1 MTSIKENLI
10 SLFESIDKELEH
22 TGRKKDDVKVLA
34 VTKTVDIDRIREIKE
49 FNLTEIGENKVQEI
63 EEKYE
68 ALKDDFDFHMIGSL
82 QKNKINKL
90 LGKIKLI
97 HSVDSLDLIEAL
109 DKRLKAKDLE
119 LDALLQVNISKE
131 ESKSGFY
138 KDEVEKV
145 LESMHMY
152 ENLHILGF
160 MTMAPFT
167 EDEAIV
173 RNTFRGLYE
182 LKEKL
187 SSRNYENVNLKYLSM
202 GMTHDYKIAIQE
214 GSNIL
219 RVGSKI
225 FGERNY

>member
-1 MTSIKENLI
+1 MSVGENLI
-10 SLFESIDKELEH
+10 DLLESIDKEIDLA
-22 TGRKKDDVKVLA
+22 GRKKDEVKLLA
-34 VTKTVDIDRIREIKE
+34 VTKTVDVERIKEIKE
-49 FNLTEIGENKVQEI
+49 FGLKEIGENKVQEI
-63 EEKYE
+63 EEKYD

-97 HSVDSLDLIEAL
+97 HSLDSLSLIEAL
-109 DKRLKAKDLE
+109 DKRLANNNME
-119 LDALLQVNISKE
+119 LDGLLQVNISKE

-145 LESMHMY
+145 LEQMHEY
-152 ENLHILGF
+152 KYLHIVGF

-167 EDEAIV
+167 EDETVV

-187 SSRNYENVNLKYLSM
+187 SAKNFDNVDLKYLSM

-219 RVGSKI
+219 RIGSKI

>member
-1 MTSIKENLI
+1 MSVKENLI
-10 SLFESIDKELEH
+10 DLLESIDKEIDLA
-22 TGRKKDDVKVLA
+22 GRKKDEVKLLA
-34 VTKTVDIDRIREIKE
+34 VTKTVDVERIKEIKE
-49 FNLTEIGENKVQEI
+49 FGLNEIGENKVQEI
-63 EEKYE
+63 EEKYG

-97 HSVDSLDLIEAL
+97 HSLDSLSLIEAL
-109 DKRLKAKDLE
+109 DKRLANNNME
-119 LDALLQVNISKE
+119 LDGLLQVNISKE

-145 LESMHMY
+145 LEQMHEY
-152 ENLHILGF
+152 KNLHIVGF

-167 EDEAIV
+167 EDEAVV

-187 SSRNYENVNLKYLSM
+187 AAKNFDNVDLKYLSM

-219 RVGSKI
+219 RIGSKI

>member
-1 MTSIKENLI
+1 MSVGENLI
-10 SLFESIDKELEH
+10 DLLESIDKEIDLA
-22 TGRKKDDVKVLA
+22 GRKKDEVKLLA
-34 VTKTVDIDRIREIKE
+34 VTKTVDVERIKEIKE
-49 FNLTEIGENKVQEI
+49 FGLKEIGENKVQEI
-63 EEKYE
+63 EEKYD

-97 HSVDSLDLIEAL
+97 HSLDSLSLIEAL
-109 DKRLKAKDLE
+109 DKRLANNNME
-119 LDALLQVNISKE
+119 LDGLLQVNISKE

-138 KDEVEKV
+138 KDEVEKA
-145 LESMHMY
+145 LEQMHEY
-152 ENLHILGF
+152 KNLHIVGF

-167 EDEAIV
+167 EDEAVV

-187 SSRNYENVNLKYLSM
+187 AAKNFDNVDLKYLSM

>member
-1 MTSIKENLI
+1 MSVKENLI
-10 SLFESIDKELEH
+10 DLLESIDKEIDLA
-22 TGRKKDDVKVLA
+22 GRKKDEVKLLA
-34 VTKTVDIDRIREIKE
+34 VTKTVDIERIKEIKE
-49 FNLTEIGENKVQEI
+49 FGLKEIGENKVQEI
-63 EEKYE
+63 EEKYD

-97 HSVDSLDLIEAL
+97 HSLDSLSLIEAL
-109 DKRLKAKDLE
+109 DKRLANNNME
-119 LDALLQVNISKE
+119 LDGLLQVNISKE

-145 LESMHMY
+145 LEQMHEY
-152 ENLHILGF
+152 KNLHIVGF

-167 EDEAIV
+167 EDEAVV

-187 SSRNYENVNLKYLSM
+187 AAKNFDNVDLKYLSM

-219 RVGSKI
+219 RIGSKI

>member
-1 MTSIKENLI
+1 MSVKENLI
-10 SLFESIDKELEH
+10 DLLESIDKEIDLA
-22 TGRKKDDVKVLA
+22 GRKKDEVKLLA
-34 VTKTVDIDRIREIKE
+34 VTKTVDVERIKEIKE
-49 FNLTEIGENKVQEI
+49 FGLKEIGENKVQEI
-63 EEKYE
+63 EEKYD

-97 HSVDSLDLIEAL
+97 HSLDSLSLIEAL
-109 DKRLKAKDLE
+109 DKRLANNNME
-119 LDALLQVNISKE
+119 LDGLLQVNISKE

-145 LESMHMY
+145 LEQMHEY
-152 ENLHILGF
+152 KNLHIVGF

-167 EDEAIV
+167 EDETVV

-187 SSRNYENVNLKYLSM
+187 SAKNFDNVDLKYLSM

-219 RVGSKI
+219 RIGSKI

>member
-1 MTSIKENLI
+1 MSVGENLI
-10 SLFESIDKELEH
+10 DLLESIDKEIDLA
-22 TGRKKDDVKVLA
+22 GRKKDEVKLLA
-34 VTKTVDIDRIREIKE
+34 VTKTVDVERIKEIKE
-49 FNLTEIGENKVQEI
+49 FGLKEIGENKVQEI
-63 EEKYE
+63 EEKYD

-90 LGKIKLI
+90 LGKIKMI
-97 HSVDSLDLIEAL
+97 HSLDSLSLIEAL
-109 DKRLKAKDLE
+109 DKRLANNNME
-119 LDALLQVNISKE
+119 LDGLLQVNISKE

-145 LESMHMY
+145 LEQMHEY
-152 ENLHILGF
+152 KNLHIVGF

-167 EDEAIV
+167 EDEAVV

-187 SSRNYENVNLKYLSM
+187 AAKNFDNVDLKYLSM

-219 RVGSKI
+219 RIGSKI

>member
-1 MTSIKENLI
+1 MSVGENLI
-10 SLFESIDKELEH
+10 DLLESIDKEIDLA
-22 TGRKKDDVKVLA
+22 GRKKDEVKLLA
-34 VTKTVDIDRIREIKE
+34 VTKTVDVERIKEIKE
-49 FNLTEIGENKVQEI
+49 FGLKEIGENKVQEI
-63 EEKYE
+63 EEKYD

-90 LGKIKLI
+90 LGKIKMI
-97 HSVDSLDLIEAL
+97 HSLDSLSLIEAL
-109 DKRLKAKDLE
+109 DKRLANNNME
-119 LDALLQVNISKE
+119 LDGLLQVNISKE

-138 KDEVEKV
+138 KDEVEKA
-145 LESMHMY
+145 LEQMHEY
-152 ENLHILGF
+152 KNLHIVGF

-167 EDEAIV
+167 EDEAVV

-187 SSRNYENVNLKYLSM
+187 SAKNFDNVDLKYLSM

-219 RVGSKI
+219 RIGSKI

>member
-1 MTSIKENLI
+1 MSVGENLI
-10 SLFESIDKELEH
+10 DLLESIDKEIDLA
-22 TGRKKDDVKVLA
+22 GRKKDEVKLLA
-34 VTKTVDIDRIREIKE
+34 VTKTVDVERIKEIKE
-49 FNLTEIGENKVQEI
+49 FGLKEIGENKVQEI
-63 EEKYE
+63 EEKYD

-90 LGKIKLI
+90 LGKIKMI
-97 HSVDSLDLIEAL
+97 HSLDSLSLIEAL
-109 DKRLKAKDLE
+109 DKRLANNNME
-119 LDALLQVNISKE
+119 LDGLLQVNISKE

-138 KDEVEKV
+138 KDEVEKA
-145 LESMHMY
+145 LEQMHEY
-152 ENLHILGF
+152 KNLHIVGF

-167 EDEAIV
+167 EDEAVV

-187 SSRNYENVNLKYLSM
+187 AAKNFDNVDLKYLSM

-219 RVGSKI
+219 RIGSKI

>member
-1 MTSIKENLI
+1 MSVGENLI
-10 SLFESIDKELEH
+10 DLLESIDKEIDLA
-22 TGRKKDDVKVLA
+22 GRKKDEVKLLA
-34 VTKTVDIDRIREIKE
+34 VTKTVDVERIKEIKE
-49 FNLTEIGENKVQEI
+49 FGLKEIGENKVQEI
-63 EEKYE
+63 EEKYD

-97 HSVDSLDLIEAL
+97 HSLDSLSLIEAL
-109 DKRLKAKDLE
+109 DKRLANNNME
-119 LDALLQVNISKE
+119 LDGLLQVNISKE

-138 KDEVEKV
+138 KDEVEKA
-145 LESMHMY
+145 LEQMHEY
-152 ENLHILGF
+152 KNLHIVGF

-167 EDEAIV
+167 EDEAVV
-173 RNTFRGLYE
+173 RNTFRGIYE

-187 SSRNYENVNLKYLSM
+187 SAKNFDNVDLKYLSM

-219 RVGSKI
+219 RIGSKI

>member
-1 MTSIKENLI
+1 MSVGENLI
-10 SLFESIDKELEH
+10 DLLESIDKEIDLA
-22 TGRKKDDVKVLA
+22 GRKKDEVKLLA
-34 VTKTVDIDRIREIKE
+34 VTKTVDVERIKEIKE
-49 FNLTEIGENKVQEI
+49 FGLKEIGENKVQEI
-63 EEKYE
+63 EEKYD
-68 ALKDDFDFHMIGSL
+68 ALKDDFEFHMIGSL

-97 HSVDSLDLIEAL
+97 HSLDSLSLIEAL
-109 DKRLKAKDLE
+109 DKRLANNNME
-119 LDALLQVNISKE
+119 LDGLLQVNISKE

-138 KDEVEKV
+138 KDEVEKA
-145 LESMHMY
+145 LEQMHEY
-152 ENLHILGF
+152 KNLHIVGF

-167 EDEAIV
+167 EDEAVV

-187 SSRNYENVNLKYLSM
+187 SAKNFDNVDLKYLSM

-219 RVGSKI
+219 RIGSKI

>member
-1 MTSIKENLI
+1 MSVKENLI
-10 SLFESIDKELEH
+10 DLLESIDKEIDLA
-22 TGRKKDDVKVLA
+22 GRKKDEVKLLA
-34 VTKTVDIDRIREIKE
+34 VTKTVDVERIKEIKD
-49 FNLTEIGENKVQEI
+49 FGLNEIGENKVQEI
-63 EEKYE
+63 EEKYD

-97 HSVDSLDLIEAL
+97 HSLDSLSLIEAL
-109 DKRLKAKDLE
+109 DKRLANNNME
-119 LDALLQVNISKE
+119 LDGLLQVNISKE

-145 LESMHMY
+145 LEQMHEY
-152 ENLHILGF
+152 KNLHIVGF

-167 EDEAIV
+167 EDEAVV

-187 SSRNYENVNLKYLSM
+187 AAKNFDNVDLKYLSM

-219 RVGSKI
+219 RIGSKI

>member
-1 MTSIKENLI
+1 MSVKENLI
-10 SLFESIDKELEH
+10 DLLESIDKEIDLA
-22 TGRKKDDVKVLA
+22 GRKKDEVKLLA
-34 VTKTVDIDRIREIKE
+34 VTKTVDVESIKEIKE
-49 FNLTEIGENKVQEI
+49 FGLKEIGENKVQEI
-63 EEKYE
+63 EEKYD

-97 HSVDSLDLIEAL
+97 HSLDSLSLIEAL
-109 DKRLKAKDLE
+109 DKRLANNNME
-119 LDALLQVNISKE
+119 LDGLLQVNISKE

-138 KDEVEKV
+138 KDEVEKA
-145 LESMHMY
+145 LEQMHEY
-152 ENLHILGF
+152 KNLHIVGF

-167 EDEAIV
+167 EDEAVV

-187 SSRNYENVNLKYLSM
+187 SAKNFDNVDLKYLSM

-219 RVGSKI
+219 RIGSKI

>member
-1 MTSIKENLI
+1 MSVGENLI
-10 SLFESIDKELEH
+10 DLLESIDKEIDLA
-22 TGRKKDDVKVLA
+22 GRKKDEVKLLA
-34 VTKTVDIDRIREIKE
+34 VTKTVDVERIKEIKD
-49 FNLTEIGENKVQEI
+49 FGLNEIGENKVQEI
-63 EEKYE
+63 EEKYD

-97 HSVDSLDLIEAL
+97 HSLDSLSLIEAL
-109 DKRLKAKDLE
+109 DKRLANNNME
-119 LDALLQVNISKE
+119 LDGLLQVNISKE

-145 LESMHMY
+145 LEQMHEY
-152 ENLHILGF
+152 KNLHIVGF

-167 EDEAIV
+167 EDEAVV

-187 SSRNYENVNLKYLSM
+187 AAKNFDNVDLKYLSM

-219 RVGSKI
+219 RIGSKI

>member
-1 MTSIKENLI
+1 MSVKENLI
-10 SLFESIDKELEH
+10 DLLESIDKEIDLA
-22 TGRKKDDVKVLA
+22 GRKKDEVKLLA
-34 VTKTVDIDRIREIKE
+34 VTKTVDVERIKEIKE
-49 FNLTEIGENKVQEI
+49 FGLKEIGENKVQEI
-63 EEKYE
+63 EEKYD

-97 HSVDSLDLIEAL
+97 HSLDSLSLIEAL
-109 DKRLKAKDLE
+109 DKRLANNNME
-119 LDALLQVNISKE
+119 LDGLLQVNISKE

-145 LESMHMY
+145 LEQMHEY
-152 ENLHILGF
+152 KNLHIVGF
-160 MTMAPFT
+160 TTMAPFT
-167 EDEAIV
+167 EDEAVV

-187 SSRNYENVNLKYLSM
+187 AAKNFDNVDLKYLSM

-219 RVGSKI
+219 RIGSKI

>member
-1 MTSIKENLI
+1 MSVGENLI
-10 SLFESIDKELEH
+10 DLLESIDKEIDLA
-22 TGRKKDDVKVLA
+22 GRKKDEVKLLA
-34 VTKTVDIDRIREIKE
+34 VTKTVDVERIKEIKE
-49 FNLTEIGENKVQEI
+49 FGLKEIGENKVQEI
-63 EEKYE
+63 EEKYD
-68 ALKDDFDFHMIGSL
+68 ALKDDFAFHMIGSL

-90 LGKIKLI
+90 LGKIKMI
-97 HSVDSLDLIEAL
+97 HSLDSLSLIEAL
-109 DKRLKAKDLE
+109 DKRLANNNME
-119 LDALLQVNISKE
+119 LDGLLQVNISKE

-145 LESMHMY
+145 LEQMHEY
-152 ENLHILGF
+152 KNLHIVGF

-167 EDEAIV
+167 EDEAVV

-187 SSRNYENVNLKYLSM
+187 AAKNFDNVDLKNLSM

-219 RVGSKI
+219 RIGSKI

>member
-1 MTSIKENLI
+1 MSVGENLI
-10 SLFESIDKELEH
+10 DLLESIDKEIDLA
-22 TGRKKDDVKVLA
+22 GRKKDEVKLLA
-34 VTKTVDIDRIREIKE
+34 VTKTVDVERIKEIKD
-49 FNLTEIGENKVQEI
+49 FGLKEIGENKVQEI
-63 EEKYE
+63 EEKYD

-97 HSVDSLDLIEAL
+97 HSLDNLSLIEAL
-109 DKRLKAKDLE
+109 DKRLANNNME
-119 LDALLQVNISKE
+119 LDGLLQVNISKE

-145 LESMHMY
+145 LEQMHEY
-152 ENLHILGF
+152 KNLHIVGF

-167 EDEAIV
+167 EDEAVV

-187 SSRNYENVNLKYLSM
+187 AAKNFDNVDLKYLSM

-219 RVGSKI
+219 RIGSKI

>member
-1 MTSIKENLI
+1 MSVGENLI
-10 SLFESIDKELEH
+10 DLLESIDKEIDLA
-22 TGRKKDDVKVLA
+22 GRKKDEVKLLA
-34 VTKTVDIDRIREIKE
+34 VTKTVDVERIKEIKE
-49 FNLTEIGENKVQEI
+49 FGLKEIGENKVQEI
-63 EEKYE
+63 EEKYD

-97 HSVDSLDLIEAL
+97 HSLDSLSLIEAL
-109 DKRLKAKDLE
+109 DKRLANNNME
-119 LDALLQVNISKE
+119 LDGLLQVNISKE

-145 LESMHMY
+145 LEQMHEY
-152 ENLHILGF
+152 KNLHIVGF

-167 EDEAIV
+167 EDETVV

-187 SSRNYENVNLKYLSM
+187 AAKNFDNVDLKYLSM

-219 RVGSKI
+219 RIGSKI

>member
-1 MTSIKENLI
+1 MSVGENLI
-10 SLFESIDKELEH
+10 DLLESIDKEIDLA
-22 TGRKKDDVKVLA
+22 GRKKDEVKLLA
-34 VTKTVDIDRIREIKE
+34 VTKTVDVERIKEIKE
-49 FNLTEIGENKVQEI
+49 FGLKEIGENKVQEI
-63 EEKYE
+63 EEKYD

-97 HSVDSLDLIEAL
+97 HSLDSLSLIEAL
-109 DKRLKAKDLE
+109 DKRLANNNME
-119 LDALLQVNISKE
+119 LDGLLQVNISKE

-145 LESMHMY
+145 LEQMHEY
-152 ENLHILGF
+152 KNLHIVGF

-167 EDEAIV
+167 EDEAVV

-187 SSRNYENVNLKYLSM
+187 SAKNFDNVDLKYLSM

-219 RVGSKI
+219 RIGSKI

>member
-1 MTSIKENLI
+1 MSVGENLI
-10 SLFESIDKELEH
+10 DLLETIDKEIDLA
-22 TGRKKDDVKVLA
+22 GRKKDEVKLLA
-34 VTKTVDIDRIREIKE
+34 VTKTVDVERIKEIKE
-49 FNLTEIGENKVQEI
+49 FGLKEIGENKVQEI
-63 EEKYE
+63 EEKYD
-68 ALKDDFDFHMIGSL
+68 ALKDDFAFHMIGSL

-97 HSVDSLDLIEAL
+97 HSLDSLSLIEAL
-109 DKRLKAKDLE
+109 DKRLANNNME
-119 LDALLQVNISKE
+119 LDGLLQVNISKE

-145 LESMHMY
+145 LEQMHEY
-152 ENLHILGF
+152 KNLHIVGF

-167 EDEAIV
+167 EDEAVV

-187 SSRNYENVNLKYLSM
+187 AAKNFDNVDLKYLSM

-219 RVGSKI
+219 RIGSKI

>member
-1 MTSIKENLI
+1 MSVKENLI
-10 SLFESIDKELEH
+10 DLLESIDKEIDLA
-22 TGRKKDDVKVLA
+22 GRKKDEVKLLA
-34 VTKTVDIDRIREIKE
+34 VTKTVDVERIKEIKE
-49 FNLTEIGENKVQEI
+49 FGLKEIGENKVQEI
-63 EEKYE
+63 EEKYD

-90 LGKIKLI
+90 LGKIKMI
-97 HSVDSLDLIEAL
+97 HSLDSLSLIEAL
-109 DKRLKAKDLE
+109 DKRLANNNME
-119 LDALLQVNISKE
+119 LDGLLQVNISKE

-138 KDEVEKV
+138 KDEVEKA
-145 LESMHMY
+145 LEQMHEY
-152 ENLHILGF
+152 KNLHIVGF

-167 EDEAIV
+167 EDEAVV

-187 SSRNYENVNLKYLSM
+187 SAKNFDNVDLKYLSM

-219 RVGSKI
+219 RIGSKI

>member
-1 MTSIKENLI
+1 MSVGENLI
-10 SLFESIDKELEH
+10 DLLESIDKEIDLA
-22 TGRKKDDVKVLA
+22 GRKKDEVKLLA
-34 VTKTVDIDRIREIKE
+34 VTKTVDVERIKEIKE
-49 FNLTEIGENKVQEI
+49 FGLKEIGENKVQEI
-63 EEKYE
+63 EEKYD

-90 LGKIKLI
+90 LGKIKMI
-97 HSVDSLDLIEAL
+97 HSLDSLSLIEAL
-109 DKRLKAKDLE
+109 DKRLANNNME
-119 LDALLQVNISKE
+119 LDGLLQVNISKE

-145 LESMHMY
+145 LEQMHEY
-152 ENLHILGF
+152 KNLHIVGF

-167 EDEAIV
+167 EDEAVV

-187 SSRNYENVNLKYLSM
+187 SAKNFDNVDLKYLSM

-219 RVGSKI
+219 RIGSKI

>member
-1 MTSIKENLI
+1 MSVKENLI
-10 SLFESIDKELEH
+10 DLLESIDKEIDLA
-22 TGRKKDDVKVLA
+22 GRKKDEVKLLA
-34 VTKTVDIDRIREIKE
+34 VTKTVDVERIKEIKE
-49 FNLTEIGENKVQEI
+49 FGLKEIGENKVQEI
-63 EEKYE
+63 EEKYD

-97 HSVDSLDLIEAL
+97 HSLDSLSLIEAL
-109 DKRLKAKDLE
+109 DKRLANNNME
-119 LDALLQVNISKE
+119 LDGLLQVNISKE

-138 KDEVEKV
+138 KDEVEEV
-145 LESMHMY
+145 LEQMY
-152 ENLHILGF
+152 EYKNLHIVGF

-167 EDEAIV
+167 EDEAVV

-187 SSRNYENVNLKYLSM
+187 AAKNFDNVDLKYLSM

-219 RVGSKI
+219 RIGSKI

>member
-1 MTSIKENLI
+1 MSVKENLI
-10 SLFESIDKELEH
+10 DLLESIDKEIDLA
-22 TGRKKDDVKVLA
+22 GRKKDEVKLLA
-34 VTKTVDIDRIREIKE
+34 VTKTVDVERIKEIKE
-49 FNLTEIGENKVQEI
+49 FGLKEIGENKVQEI
-63 EEKYE
+63 EEKYD

-97 HSVDSLDLIEAL
+97 HSLDSLSLIEAL
-109 DKRLKAKDLE
+109 DKRLANNNME
-119 LDALLQVNISKE
+119 LDGLLQVNISKE

-145 LESMHMY
+145 LEQMHEY
-152 ENLHILGF
+152 KNLHIVGF

-167 EDEAIV
+167 EDEAVV

-187 SSRNYENVNLKYLSM
+187 AAKNFDNVDLKYLSM

-219 RVGSKI
+219 RIGSKI

>member
-1 MTSIKENLI
+1 MSVGENLI
-10 SLFESIDKELEH
+10 DLLESIDKEIDLA
-22 TGRKKDDVKVLA
+22 GRKKDEVKLLA
-34 VTKTVDIDRIREIKE
+34 VTKTVDVERIKEIKE
-49 FNLTEIGENKVQEI
+49 FGLKEIGENKVQEI
-63 EEKYE
+63 EEKYD

-97 HSVDSLDLIEAL
+97 HSLDSLSLIEAL
-109 DKRLKAKDLE
+109 DKRLANNNME
-119 LDALLQVNISKE
+119 LDGLLQVNISKE

-145 LESMHMY
+145 LEQMHEY
-152 ENLHILGF
+152 KNLHIVGF

-167 EDEAIV
+167 EDETVV

-187 SSRNYENVNLKYLSM
+187 SAKNFDNVDLKYLSM

-219 RVGSKI
+219 RIGSKI
-225 FGERNY
+225 FGKRNY

>member
-1 MTSIKENLI
+1 MSVGENLI
-10 SLFESIDKELEH
+10 DLLESIDKEIDLA
-22 TGRKKDDVKVLA
+22 GRKKDEVKLLA
-34 VTKTVDIDRIREIKE
+34 VTKTVDVERIKEIKE
-49 FNLTEIGENKVQEI
+49 FGLKEIGENKVQEI
-63 EEKYE
+63 EEKYD

-97 HSVDSLDLIEAL
+97 HSLDSLSLIEAL
-109 DKRLKAKDLE
+109 DKRLANNNIE
-119 LDALLQVNISKE
+119 LDGLLQVNISKE

-145 LESMHMY
+145 LEQMHEY
-152 ENLHILGF
+152 KNLHIVGF

-167 EDEAIV
+167 EDEAVV

-187 SSRNYENVNLKYLSM
+187 AAKNFDNVDLKYLSM

-219 RVGSKI
+219 RIGSKI

>member
-1 MTSIKENLI
+1 MSVKENLI
-10 SLFESIDKELEH
+10 DLLESIDKEIDLA
-22 TGRKKDDVKVLA
+22 GRKKDEVKLLA
-34 VTKTVDIDRIREIKE
+34 VTKTVDVERIKEIKE
-49 FNLTEIGENKVQEI
+49 FGLKEIGENKVQEI
-63 EEKYE
+63 EEKYD

-90 LGKIKLI
+90 LGKIKMI
-97 HSVDSLDLIEAL
+97 HSLDSLSLIEAL
-109 DKRLKAKDLE
+109 DKRLANNNME
-119 LDALLQVNISKE
+119 LDGLLQVNISKE

-145 LESMHMY
+145 LEQMHEY
-152 ENLHILGF
+152 KNLHIVGF

-167 EDEAIV
+167 EDEAVV

-187 SSRNYENVNLKYLSM
+187 AAKNFDNVDLKYLSM

-219 RVGSKI
+219 RIGSKI

>member
-1 MTSIKENLI
+1 MSVKENLI
-10 SLFESIDKELEH
+10 DLLESIDKEIDRA
-22 TGRKKDDVKVLA
+22 GRKKDEVKLLA
-34 VTKTVDIDRIREIKE
+34 VTKTVDVDRIKEIKE
-49 FNLTEIGENKVQEI
+49 FGLNKIGENKVQEI
-63 EEKYE
+63 EEKYD
-68 ALKDDFDFHMIGSL
+68 ALKDDFAFHMIGSL

-90 LGKIKLI
+90 LGKIKMI
-97 HSVDSLDLIEAL
+97 HSLDSLSLIEAL
-109 DKRLKAKDLE
+109 DKRLANNNME
-119 LDALLQVNISKE
+119 LDGLLQVNISKE

-145 LESMHMY
+145 LEQMHEY
-152 ENLHILGF
+152 KNLHIVGF

-167 EDEAIV
+167 EDEAVV
-173 RNTFRGLYE
+173 RKTFRGLYE

-187 SSRNYENVNLKYLSM
+187 AAKNFDNVDLKYLSM

-219 RVGSKI
+219 RIGSKI

>member
-1 MTSIKENLI
+1 MSVGENLI
-10 SLFESIDKELEH
+10 DLLESINKEIDLA
-22 TGRKKDDVKVLA
+22 GRKKDEVKLLA
-34 VTKTVDIDRIREIKE
+34 VTKTVDVERIKEIKE
-49 FNLTEIGENKVQEI
+49 FGLKEIGENKVQEI
-63 EEKYE
+63 EEKYD

-97 HSVDSLDLIEAL
+97 HSLDSLSLIEAL
-109 DKRLKAKDLE
+109 DKRLANNNME
-119 LDALLQVNISKE
+119 LDGLLQVNISKE

-145 LESMHMY
+145 LEQMHEY
-152 ENLHILGF
+152 KNLHIVGF

-167 EDEAIV
+167 EDEAVV

-187 SSRNYENVNLKYLSM
+187 AAKNFDNVDLKYLSM

-219 RVGSKI
+219 RIGSKI

>member
-1 MTSIKENLI
+1 MSVGENLI
-10 SLFESIDKELEH
+10 DLLESIDKEIDLA
-22 TGRKKDDVKVLA
+22 GRKKDEVKLLA
-34 VTKTVDIDRIREIKE
+34 VTKTVDVESIKEIKE
-49 FNLTEIGENKVQEI
+49 FGLKEIGENKVQEI
-63 EEKYE
+63 EEKYD

-97 HSVDSLDLIEAL
+97 HSLDSLSLIEAL
-109 DKRLKAKDLE
+109 DKRLANNNME
-119 LDALLQVNISKE
+119 LDGLLQVNISKE

-145 LESMHMY
+145 LEQMHEY
-152 ENLHILGF
+152 KNLHIVGF

-167 EDEAIV
+167 EDEAVV

-187 SSRNYENVNLKYLSM
+187 AAKNFDNVDLKYLSM
-202 GMTHDYKIAIQE
+202 GMTHDYRIAIQE

-219 RVGSKI
+219 RIGSKI

>member
-1 MTSIKENLI
+1 MSVGENLI
-10 SLFESIDKELEH
+10 DLLESIDKEIDLS
-22 TGRKKDDVKVLA
+22 GRKKDEVKLLA
-34 VTKTVDIDRIREIKE
+34 VTKTVDVERIKEIKE
-49 FNLTEIGENKVQEI
+49 FGLKEIGENKVQEI
-63 EEKYE
+63 EEKYD

-90 LGKIKLI
+90 LGKIKMI
-97 HSVDSLDLIEAL
+97 HSLDSLSLIEAL
-109 DKRLKAKDLE
+109 DKRLANNNME
-119 LDALLQVNISKE
+119 LDGLLQVNISKE

-145 LESMHMY
+145 LEKMHEY
-152 ENLHILGF
+152 KNLHIVGF

-167 EDEAIV
+167 EDEAVV

-187 SSRNYENVNLKYLSM
+187 AAKNFDNVDLKYLSM

-219 RVGSKI
+219 RIGSKI

>member
-1 MTSIKENLI
+1 MSVGENLI
-10 SLFESIDKELEH
+10 DLLESIDKEIDLA
-22 TGRKKDDVKVLA
+22 GRKKDEVKLLA
-34 VTKTVDIDRIREIKE
+34 VTKTVDVERIKEIKE
-49 FNLTEIGENKVQEI
+49 FGLNEIGENKVQEI
-63 EEKYE
+63 EEKYD

-90 LGKIKLI
+90 LGKIKMI
-97 HSVDSLDLIEAL
+97 HSLDSLSLIEAL
-109 DKRLKAKDLE
+109 DKRLANNNME
-119 LDALLQVNISKE
+119 LDGLLQVNISKE

-145 LESMHMY
+145 LEQMHEY
-152 ENLHILGF
+152 KNLHIVGF

-167 EDEAIV
+167 EDEAVV

-187 SSRNYENVNLKYLSM
+187 AAKNFDNVDLKYLSM

-219 RVGSKI
+219 RIGSKI